1 MLERAPLLRFLA
13 ASCVALAS
21 TGATVVAL
29 GGVDAL
35 HHHRSRTD
43 PDADLDRDGVV
54 NALDNCLVVANSD
67 QRDGDHDGI
76 GNACDADFNNDGI
89 VGRRDLAALV
99 RALGTS
105 DRVKDLNGNGVV
117 DKNDLWILLKLFGRA
132 PGPRLDTDDDGVADL
147 EDPCPT
153 RSVGVGSSLR
163 GCTALQLLQQP
174 QAAIGPATI
183 RATRLVADLENAAEL
198 REVRADLQEAIL
210 NLFGAR
216 TAVSSGD
223 VCGSSTSF
231 GLSDE
236 RLLHAHAEI
245 ERQLNEAREAVR
257 PSAGLSPGGA
267 SALVDRVNDVS
278 EADSLV
284 IGLTYWGAQVD
295 NVRALTQSAARA
307 FAGLCDAAGVGTIH
321 GVVERVFDARRE
333 IVLTDGRTFALAQP
347 IALSGDVFA
356 SRRVMVSGLIFSD
369 GNGFATQLGPEGP
382 AADLPSASLV
392 ACEHLRF
399 APVQRLPPLSA
410 GPFVLH
416 NPLGY
421 KSGNDYVVEDGMAVA
436 AVSSCPPSIGRRFPR
451 YSMRVEISYQ
461 QNHTGVAIDHML
473 MAAELAAGDAPVQ
486 FPLDVDPRAP
496 ATLHV
501 TSEVR
506 TCAGAIFLRCG
517 DPSTISA
524 TDYPLFVRA
533 RGAMAFAIYEQT
545 EFDVNDQIPSDFRFA
560 HVSFFTSIHGADDGT
575 NLTFVAEGFGPFFG
589 GVAEM
594 SIIDDDAFAIRNLD
608 YYPVF
613 SAWSQAEIDA
623 EMLAGQLSGVNHA
636 AGLRWPRVQGRR
648 NGHDYW
654 YSASLPVI
662 TRDVVNFCEAPNA
675 YYRLPFAQDDLSW
688 TQGQGNHPEASQDSG
703 YTHAGGYAYD
713 MLAPLGSSDSGGA
726 GRPRRADRG
735 IAHRPV
741 RARSMQSEQHLRDAP
756 GRLDRR
762 IRTHADEQRDSA
774 SR

>member
-43 PDADLDRDGVV
+43 PDADLDLDGVV

-321 GVVERVFDARRE
+321 GVVERVLDARRE

-347 IALSGDVFA
+347 ITLIGDVFA

-506 TCAGAIFLRCG
+506 TCAGAISLRCG
-517 DPSTISA
+517 DPEHDLRDRLST
-524 TDYPLFVRA
+524 LRQGA
-533 RGAMAFAIYEQT
+533 RG
-545 EFDVNDQIPSDFRFA
+545 
-560 HVSFFTSIHGADDGT
+560 HGVRH
-575 NLTFVAEGFGPFFG
+575 L
-589 GVAEM
+589 
-594 SIIDDDAFAIRNLD
+594 
-608 YYPVF
+608 
-613 SAWSQAEIDA
+613 
-623 EMLAGQLSGVNHA
+623 
-636 AGLRWPRVQGRR
+636 
-648 NGHDYW
+648 
-654 YSASLPVI
+654 
-662 TRDVVNFCEAPNA
+662 
-675 YYRLPFAQDDLSW
+675 
-688 TQGQGNHPEASQDSG
+688 
-703 YTHAGGYAYD
+703 
-713 MLAPLGSSDSGGA
+713 
-726 GRPRRADRG
+726 RADRVRRQRPDTERFPLRARLVLHLDPWRRRRHEPHFRG
-735 IAHRPV
+735 RGLRPV
-741 RARSMQSEQHLRDAP
+741 LR
-756 GRLDRR
+756 RR
-762 IRTHADEQRDSA
+762 RRDVDH
-774 SR
+774 